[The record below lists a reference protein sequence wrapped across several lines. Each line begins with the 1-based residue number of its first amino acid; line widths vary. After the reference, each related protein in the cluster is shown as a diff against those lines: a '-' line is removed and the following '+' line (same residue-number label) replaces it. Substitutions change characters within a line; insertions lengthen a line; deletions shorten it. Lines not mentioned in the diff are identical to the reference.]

1 MKFTFGGGVL
11 IIQSSDKHKDEIIGK
26 LIFLIIGLSI
36 WAFPFSPRGTIMRES
51 CFVVVLGWKNK
62 NER

>member
-36 WAFPFSPRGTIMRES
+36 
-51 CFVVVLGWKNK
+51 
-62 NER
+62 